1 MARLNNFINKIFK
14 PYDQDR
20 PFFPGQEKDEEV
32 IFFTRR
38 HPLSFLGAFVFAFL
52 MAVLPFILYFMVRAA
67 GMISLDA
74 IGQKIMLVIAS
85 SYLLFVL
92 GFFLAAWIDYYLD
105 VMILTNFRIIDITQN
120 VLFSRSVAE
129 ANLTDIE
136 DVNAEVKGVL
146 PTLFHYGKVFVQT
159 AGTARNFEF
168 DSLPN
173 PYDINKMI
181 VDLHQKS
188 LLAEEKRETKEISKT
203 LLEGQ
208 RNGRDITPK
217 DIHRAAHRI
226 IRRSSDFP
234 RENTEA
240 VVSDKPKPDQ
250 ESQAPSDGQKVDNN
264 QPISHDDLEKGGEV
278 DLK

>member
-14 PYDQDR
+14 PYGQDR

-38 HPLSFLGAFVFAFL
+38 HPLSFLGAFLFAFL
-52 MAVLPFILYFMVRAA
+52 MAVLPFILYFMVGAA

-74 IGQKIMLVIAS
+74 LGQKIMLVIAS

-188 LLAEEKRETKEISKT
+188 LLAEERRETQEITKTLAREQRAGKEI
-203 LLEGQ
+203 
-208 RNGRDITPK
+208 TPHV
-217 DIHRAAHRI
+217 IHRAANQIVNHH
-226 IRRSSDFP
+226 SPNLP
-234 RENTEA
+234 RENTKET
-240 VVSDKPKPDQ
+240 SDNQPKPNE
-250 ESQAPSDGQKVDNN
+250 ESQTPSGGQKMDND
-264 QPISHDDLEKGGEV
+264 QSISHDDLQKGGEAEF
-278 DLK
+278 